1 MDARGDG
8 SGAHRLCL
16 AAVGL
21 KFIIFNPIVTHRAV
35 TATVASPSATSVAD
49 ATAATAA
56 VTAAATGSSTCC
68 QHHIWTLWNS

>member
-35 TATVASPSATSVAD
+35 TATVASPSATSVAAATV
-49 ATAATAA
+49 ATAAAA
-56 VTAAATGSSTCC
+56 AAAATVPTSFSTV
-68 QHHIWTLWNS
+68 T